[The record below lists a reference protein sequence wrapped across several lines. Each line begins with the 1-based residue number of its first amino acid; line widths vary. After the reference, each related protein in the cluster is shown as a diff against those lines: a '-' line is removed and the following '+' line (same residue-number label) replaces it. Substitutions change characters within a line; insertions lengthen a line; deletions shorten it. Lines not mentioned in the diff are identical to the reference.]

1 MSQEAQKLFL
11 LKSSWNPSWK
21 FVSWKKIL
29 SQSHERKRKL
39 FTEKWN
45 AILQN
50 LRKLEVPSLYIQLY
64 YSQNSVKHL
73 TWGFYFNSKELTT
86 FCLHGTLLLM
96 FDKLQLWTGW
106 GVGGGGGVGKFNFVW
121 NCLFVSFLLLLFI
134 CVVLI
139 FCLIDKLSIVIC
151 LN

>member
-45 AILQN
+45 ASLQN

-86 FCLHGTLLLM
+86 FVCMGLYFWCLTSYNYERAG
-96 FDKLQLWTGW
+96 GW
-106 GVGGGGGVGKFNFVW
+106 GGGGGVGKFNFVW
-121 NCLFVSFLLLLFI
+121 NCLFVSFLSLLFI

-139 FCLIDKLSIVIC
+139 FFLIDKLSIVIC

>member
-106 GVGGGGGVGKFNFVW
+106 GVGGGGGGGGGAWVSLILFGIV
-121 NCLFVSFLLLLFI
+121 CLFLF
-134 CVVLI
+134 CCC
-139 FCLIDKLSIVIC
+139 CLYV
-151 LN
+151 

>member
-106 GVGGGGGVGKFNFVW
+106 GVGGGGEAWVSLILFGIV
-121 NCLFVSFLLLLFI
+121 CLFLF
-134 CVVLI
+134 CCC
-139 FCLIDKLSIVIC
+139 CLYV
-151 LN
+151 

>member
-86 FCLHGTLLLM
+86 FVCMGLYFWCLTSYNYERA
-96 FDKLQLWTGW
+96 
-106 GVGGGGGVGKFNFVW
+106 GGGGGEAWVSLILFGIV
-121 NCLFVSFLLLLFI
+121 CLFLF
-134 CVVLI
+134 CRC
-139 FCLIDKLSIVIC
+139 CLYV
-151 LN
+151 